1 MPVVRGE
8 DCPIHQHAPGIR
20 RQFLVNGRTG
30 ATALSV
36 VPAEWQPGFGPLPH
50 QHGYEEVFLFLAGT
64 GEGEVDGERVEVR
77 PGTAVIVPA
86 GTRHSFTNTGTTP
99 LGLVAV
105 YDSPDQDG
113 ASRPSPV
120 CPDDVRP
127 LVCLP

>member
-1 MPVVRGE
+1 MVS
-8 DCPIHQHAPGIR
+8 
-20 RQFLVNGRTG
+20 GRTG
-30 ATALSV
+30 ATSLSV

-50 QHGYEEVFLFLAGT
+50 QHPYEEVFLFLAGT

-86 GTRHSFTNTGTTP
+86 GARHSFTNTDTTP
-99 LGLVAV
+99 LRLVAF

-120 CPDDVRP
+120 CADDVRP